1 MTKYLFGLEYL
12 HTLQNATTI
21 AFDCETTGLQPKF
34 GGLRLLQLAALDREP
49 VIIDCWDLSD
59 DDWVTVEEFFAQ
71 KRYWLAHNAVFDL
84 GWLQEHEIY
93 PEGDVL
99 CTMLASRI
107 LTNGMPNV
115 KHGLQHVVKRYLKEE
130 ISKEEQKSDWS
141 GELTEEQMY
150 YAAKDVAVLIELDGP
165 INQRMAEANLHHA
178 WFLECKALPAMA
190 QLWRTGLPFDR
201 KSLEMLQRELSL
213 EHQERGREFL
223 LSLDEALPASSKL
236 PRDPDGSINTRSKA
250 TGTIRGGDK
259 MEAGFNLNSPKQLL
273 DVFTQLLGQ
282 KPVDANGKASASRQ
296 ALREY
301 AGDHPVV
308 AEYLA
313 WKRVEKRRQMVESL
327 LKHLQADGFIRA
339 SYMQLGADTGRMSC
353 VSGNT
358 VLITSRGDFTFE
370 EYIPM
375 EGDLVL
381 THTGRWMPVLR
392 KLYRGVEQVTEVV
405 TVEGGRLCCTS
416 DHKLWTGSS
425 WVRVGDLSI
434 GDRLGLFEEVGSAAG
449 KHRCCAERVSERG
462 TSYGLQRGG
471 QGRDYLPQCG
481 EGSQGTITA
490 GEAQG
495 GEVSAFV
502 EGEGRFVEPYEGQ
515 EWFPAP
521 QLHRQCGESE
531 GVLDGTGWPRW
542 ADFSASSG
550 HGQGF
555 GDRDITLQHGCS
567 SHRREYAEQQSGQLG
582 IGDKEGSLCFTPS
595 TTVVESL
602 EPMGAVG
609 VWDIEVEGDHSYA
622 LYGFLSHNCIS
633 PNLQQ
638 IPRDSRFRECVK
650 APAGWKLVVADY
662 AQMELRLAAA
672 EAEDDLMIQAFQKG
686 MDLHTL
692 TAMQIYGVNED
703 EVTKEQRQVAKS
715 ANFGLLY
722 GSGARGLRNYAA
734 GIGVQM
740 DLDEAAEVRE
750 KFHRA
755 YAGIS
760 RWQRQN
766 ALAADA
772 AKSNPAI
779 RIRRSQMRR
788 FLPGEHNKLTTRCN
802 TPIQGAGAAVL
813 KRSLGKL
820 WPLLRKE
827 TEDVVKLAGVVHD
840 EVILF
845 VRQDQADKW
854 ALQLAKVMEEAEAE
868 WLGVVPALAEAH
880 VGDSWLEA
888 K

>member
-1 MTKYLFGLEYL
+1 MDTRFLFGLEHL

-49 VIIDCWDLSD
+49 VVIDCWDLED
-59 DDWVTVEEFFAQ
+59 HDWIQIEEFFAQ

-93 PEGDVL
+93 PEGEVL

-115 KHGLQHVVKRYLKEE
+115 KHGLQHVVRRYLKEE

-141 GELTEEQMY
+141 GELTREQMY
-150 YAAKDVAVLIELDGP
+150 YAAKDVQVLVDLDGP
-165 INQRMAEANLHHA
+165 INQRMAEANLHQA

-190 QLWRTGLPFDR
+190 QLWRSGLPFDR
-201 KSLEMLQRELSL
+201 KSLEALQEELSV
-213 EHQERGREFL
+213 EHEHRGREFL
-223 LSLDEALPASSKL
+223 VSLDAALPADSKL
-236 PRDPDGSINTRSKA
+236 PREEDGSINTRSKA

-259 MEAGFNLNSPKQLL
+259 REAGFNLNSPKQLL
-273 DVFTQLLGQ
+273 QVFTALLG
-282 KPVDANGKASASRQ
+282 KIPVDANGKASASRQ

-353 VSGNT
+353 
-358 VLITSRGDFTFE
+358 
-370 EYIPM
+370 
-375 EGDLVL
+375 
-381 THTGRWMPVLR
+381 
-392 KLYRGVEQVTEVV
+392 
-405 TVEGGRLCCTS
+405 
-416 DHKLWTGSS
+416 
-425 WVRVGDLSI
+425 
-434 GDRLGLFEEVGSAAG
+434 
-449 KHRCCAERVSERG
+449 
-462 TSYGLQRGG
+462 
-471 QGRDYLPQCG
+471 
-481 EGSQGTITA
+481 
-490 GEAQG
+490 
-495 GEVSAFV
+495 
-502 EGEGRFVEPYEGQ
+502 
-515 EWFPAP
+515 
-521 QLHRQCGESE
+521 
-531 GVLDGTGWPRW
+531 
-542 ADFSASSG
+542 
-550 HGQGF
+550 
-555 GDRDITLQHGCS
+555 
-567 SHRREYAEQQSGQLG
+567 
-582 IGDKEGSLCFTPS
+582 
-595 TTVVESL
+595 
-602 EPMGAVG
+602 
-609 VWDIEVEGDHSYA
+609 
-622 LYGFLSHNCIS
+622 IS

-638 IPRDSRFRECVK
+638 VPRDSRFRACVQ

-672 EAEDDLMIQAFQKG
+672 EANDPLMIEAFQRG
-686 MDLHTL
+686 TDLHTL
-692 TAMQIYGVNED
+692 TAMQIYGVSED

-734 GIGVQM
+734 GMGIQM

-755 YAGIS
+755 YRGIS
-760 RWQRQN
+760 RWQRDN
-766 ALAADA
+766 ARAADT

-779 RIRRSQMRR
+779 RIRRSQLRR

-813 KRSLGKL
+813 KRTLGKL
-820 WPLLRKE
+820 WPLLRQDGE
-827 TEDVVKLAGVVHD
+827 EVVRLAGVVHD
-840 EVILF
+840 ECILL
-845 VRQDQADKW
+845 VREDHAERW
-854 ALQLAKVMEEAEAE
+854 AIQLAKTMEDAEAE
-868 WLGVVPALAEAH
+868 WLDKVPALAEAH
-880 VGDSWLEA
+880 VGDSWVEA